1 MSGNT
6 GVEHGGVCECQKEE
20 RMHKHINDHRTDDG
34 IRSKQT
40 LSSPSTPALRRYL
53 KQRQQLGMSALS
65 ITIGASLTVEVG
77 RREMVCSS
85 LRLSAFKVLH
95 CRRGGPDRNC

>member
-1 MSGNT
+1 MAF
-6 GVEHGGVCECQKEE
+6 GVSRHCL
-20 RMHKHINDHRTDDG
+20 HHPLI
-34 IRSKQT
+34 
-40 LSSPSTPALRRYL
+40 ALRRYL

-65 ITIGASLTVEVG
+65 ITIGASLTREVG

-95 CRRGGPDRNC
+95 CRRGGPYRNC